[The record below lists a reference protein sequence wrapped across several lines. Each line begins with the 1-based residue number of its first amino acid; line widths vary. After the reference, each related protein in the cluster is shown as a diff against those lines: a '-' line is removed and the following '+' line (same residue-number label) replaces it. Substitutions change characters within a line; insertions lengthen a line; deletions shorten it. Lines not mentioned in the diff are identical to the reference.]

1 MDESWNCSRFGGVQ
15 PAKGGN
21 GMDDRPTITLQYV
34 QKDGK
39 RERTK
44 LTHHTL
50 AEARQVA
57 KAVLHVGNGLY
68 TEVDICSEDGTIERI
83 QNPATPSLLGRIDVR

>member
-1 MDESWNCSRFGGVQ
+1 MDNQ
-15 PAKGGN
+15 
-21 GMDDRPTITLQYV
+21 PTIILHYV
-34 QKDGK
+34 QKDGR

-44 LTHHTL
+44 LTHHTM

-68 TEVDICSEDGTIERI
+68 TEVDICAEDGTIERI
-83 QNPATPSLLGRIDVR
+83 QTPIEECPVGTM

>member
-1 MDESWNCSRFGGVQ
+1 MDY
-15 PAKGGN
+15 
-21 GMDDRPTITLQYV
+21 RPTITLQYV

-68 TEVDICSEDGTIERI
+68 TEVDICAEDGTIERI
-83 QNPATPSLLGRIDVR
+83 QNTATRSLLGRTDVR

>member
-1 MDESWNCSRFGGVQ
+1 
-15 PAKGGN
+15 
-21 GMDDRPTITLQYV
+21 MDDRPTITLQYV

-68 TEVDICSEDGTIERI
+68 TEVDICAEDGTIERI
-83 QNPATPSLLGRIDVR
+83 QNPATPSLLGRTDVR

>member
-1 MDESWNCSRFGGVQ
+1 MDY
-15 PAKGGN
+15 
-21 GMDDRPTITLQYV
+21 RPTITLQYV

-68 TEVDICSEDGTIERI
+68 TEVDICAEDGTIESI
-83 QNPATPSLLGRIDVR
+83 QNPATPSLLGRTDVR

>member
-1 MDESWNCSRFGGVQ
+1 MDNQ
-15 PAKGGN
+15 
-21 GMDDRPTITLQYV
+21 PTIILHYV
-34 QKDGK
+34 QKDGR

-44 LTHHTL
+44 LTHHTM

-68 TEVDICSEDGTIERI
+68 TEVDICAEDGTIERI
-83 QNPATPSLLGRIDVR
+83 QTPIEECPVGTT

>member
-1 MDESWNCSRFGGVQ
+1 MDH
-15 PAKGGN
+15 
-21 GMDDRPTITLQYV
+21 RPTITLQYV

-68 TEVDICSEDGTIERI
+68 TEVDICAEDGTIERI
-83 QNPATPSLLGRIDVR
+83 ENPATPSLLGRTDVR

>member
-1 MDESWNCSRFGGVQ
+1 
-15 PAKGGN
+15 
-21 GMDDRPTITLQYV
+21 MDDRPTITLQYV

-68 TEVDICSEDGTIERI
+68 TEVDICAEDGTIERI
-83 QNPATPSLLGRIDVR
+83 QNTATRSLLGRTDVR

>member
-1 MDESWNCSRFGGVQ
+1 MDY
-15 PAKGGN
+15 
-21 GMDDRPTITLQYV
+21 RPTITLQYV

>member
-1 MDESWNCSRFGGVQ
+1 MDC
-15 PAKGGN
+15 
-21 GMDDRPTITLQYV
+21 RPTITLQYV

-68 TEVDICSEDGTIERI
+68 TEVDICAEDGTIERI
-83 QNPATPSLLGRIDVR
+83 QNTATRSLLGRTDVR